1 MAHLYRDLGVKSLY
15 TDRKFEGGRGRWQE
29 AIEQSATLYIG
40 NLSFYTT
47 EEQLYE
53 FFGKTGEVRRVVMG
67 LDRFSKTPC
76 GFCFVEY
83 YRRQDTEDA
92 VRFLN
97 GMKLDERVVRVDW
110 DGGFVEGRQY
120 GRGRSG
126 GQVRDEYRADF
137 DAGRGGW
144 GKADAQESLA
154 PRAGPPSARR
164 RSYPEGRDERRSG
177 GGGGRDSFGRDS
189 FGRDAFGRDIRP
201 PRDEPTAKRS
211 RTDASGGEQP
221 ANPRFRADR
230 AASDDE
236 DE

>member
-1 MAHLYRDLGVKSLY
+1 SLY

-144 GKADAQESLA
+144 GKADAQE
-154 PRAGPPSARR
+154 
-164 RSYPEGRDERRSG
+164 
-177 GGGGRDSFGRDS
+177 
-189 FGRDAFGRDIRP
+189 
-201 PRDEPTAKRS
+201 
-211 RTDASGGEQP
+211 
-221 ANPRFRADR
+221 
-230 AASDDE
+230 
-236 DE
+236 